1 MLQKHKSVK
10 DEDEIADTP
19 SHTGQFANFRYI
31 GTMTKEQKMKLI
43 ETYYKAFNEQKP
55 QGMLDCLHDDIHHDM
70 NQGTTQVGKQKF
82 AQFLDHMNVCYREK
96 LKDVV
101 IMASEN
107 VDKAAASFIV
117 DGVYLKTDGS
127 LPPAQNQ
134 KYEIKAGTFFEFKN
148 NLISRVTT
156 YYNLPEWINLVK

>member
-1 MLQKHKSVK
+1 
-10 DEDEIADTP
+10 
-19 SHTGQFANFRYI
+19 
-31 GTMTKEQKMKLI
+31 MTKEQKTKLI
-43 ETYYKAFNEQKP
+43 ENYYKAFNEQKP
-55 QGMLDCLHDDIHHDM
+55 DGMLACLHDEIHHDM
-70 NQGTTQVGKQKF
+70 NQGATQVGKQKF
-82 AQFLDHMNVCYREK
+82 AQFLDHMNECYREK
-96 LKDVV
+96 LKDIT

-127 LPPAQNQ
+127 LPPAKNQ

>member
-1 MLQKHKSVK
+1 
-10 DEDEIADTP
+10 
-19 SHTGQFANFRYI
+19 
-31 GTMTKEQKMKLI
+31 MTKEQKTKLI

-55 QGMLDCLHDDIHHDM
+55 DGMLACLHDEIHHDM
-70 NQGTTQVGKQKF
+70 NQGATQVGKQKF
-82 AQFLDHMNVCYREK
+82 AQFLDHMNECYREN
-96 LKDVV
+96 LKDIT
-101 IMASEN
+101 IMTSEN

-127 LPPAQNQ
+127 LPAAKNQ
-134 KYEIKAGTFFEFKN
+134 KYAIQAGTFFEFKN